1 MHRRSEGGE
10 MLCREVPGRR
20 ISKVRSKMRGAGG
33 DRSKKLEDGRRG
45 SKEITH
51 DTPNSVMID

>member
-1 MHRRSEGGE
+1 MRGE
-10 MLCREVPGRR
+10 KCCVERFLVSRCR

-33 DRSKKLEDGRRG
+33 DRSKKLGDGRRD

-51 DTPNSVMID
+51 DAPNSVMID